1 MEIWRMD
8 TENDALRF
16 EQQKGKVMCL
26 FFQLEGH
33 HVGWA
38 ILQDKILSAR
48 RCRDS
53 KLYMVTWYIPLRVQ
67 R

>member
-1 MEIWRMD
+1 MD

-33 HVGWA
+33 HVG
-38 ILQDKILSAR
+38 
-48 RCRDS
+48 
-53 KLYMVTWYIPLRVQ
+53 
-67 R
+67 